1 MDPMSALAPDV
12 TFGAKASAEDAAN
25 TEIASVTREKMPGEN
40 TPPSPSKGKQR
51 RDSTKVKEALR
62 RVVTPGRAGND
73 EVYVPELDYA
83 ETPIVPPDAPS
94 RIRVIK
100 LAPGA
105 MAGLEPQAVRVG
117 VEGVQNTPRTDAL
130 APIIRQIERQAP
142 TYRRA
147 LLRCK
152 RLDLP
157 DTVSV
162 RFRVDARG
170 RVDWAGVAEGDP
182 ERVDQRCLVRA
193 VRSFRFAPFV
203 GQKVTATVRYRL

>member
-1 MDPMSALAPDV
+1 MAPLAPDLA
-12 TFGAKASAEDAAN
+12 FGAAVTAEDAAN
-25 TEIASVTREKMPGEN
+25 TEVASVTRERLPGESA
-40 TPPSPSKGKQR
+40 PPMPTGSAKKG
-51 RDSTKVKEALR
+51 TR
-62 RVVTPGRAGND
+62 RVGSATRRVNTPGRLGTKD
-73 EVYVPELDYA
+73 VYVPELDHT
-83 ETPIVPPDAPS
+83 ETPIVGPEDAPK
-94 RIRVIK
+94 IRVIK

-105 MAGLEPQAVRVG
+105 MNGLEPKAVRVG
-117 VEGVQNTPRTDAL
+117 VGGVSDTPRTAAL

-157 DTVSV
+157 DTVAV

-182 ERVDQRCLVRA
+182 ERVDQPCLVRT
-193 VRSFRFAPFV
+193 VRSFRFAPFA